1 MSDRILGTGV
11 ATVSVAVFGFLLWL
25 LYGRQVEPSG
35 GASSILPALN
45 AAANLACAGCLVAG
59 YRSIRAGR
67 RNRHIAFMLAAV
79 ACSAVFLVG
88 YVVHHQTAGDTPFRG
103 QGLVRPAYFA
113 ILISHVAATAVALP
127 MILYTLAYAARGR
140 FVDHKRIARRTLPL
154 WLYVSV
160 TGVLIF
166 LFLRAWS

>member
-1 MSDRILGTGV
+1 MSDRFLGAGV
-11 ATVSVAVFGFLLWL
+11 ATVTVAVFAFLLWL
-25 LYGRQVEPSG
+25 LYGREVEPAG
-35 GASSILPALN
+35 GTASVLPVLN
-45 AAANLACAGCLVAG
+45 AAANLACSGFLVAG

-67 RNRHIAFMLAAV
+67 RNRHIAFMLAAL

-88 YVVHHQTAGDTPFRG
+88 YVVHHQTSGDTPFRG
-103 QGLVRPAYFA
+103 EGIVRPIYFT
-113 ILISHVAATAVALP
+113 ILVSHVAATAVALP
-127 MILYTLAYAARGR
+127 MILYTLAHAARGR

>member
-1 MSDRILGTGV
+1 MSDRFLGAGV
-11 ATVSVAVFGFLLWL
+11 AAVTAVVFGFLSWL
-25 LYGRQVEPSG
+25 LYGREVEPSG
-35 GASSILPALN
+35 GHSVLPALN
-45 AAANLACAGCLVAG
+45 AAANLACTGFLLAG

-67 RNRHIAFMLAAV
+67 RNRHIGFMLAAL

-103 QGLVRPAYFA
+103 EGLVRPVYFA
-113 ILISHVAATAVALP
+113 ILISHVVVTAVALP
-127 MILYTLAYAARGR
+127 MILYTLAHAARGR
-140 FVDHKRIARRTLPL
+140 FLDHKRVARRTLPL